1 MKEKQAPRKM
11 SFEQVKRIIDDR
23 IDRMEKPGVEEVSE
37 ITEDSGTHRQ
47 GFFRRLL
54 RLSKRNK
61 TIKT

>member
-1 MKEKQAPRKM
+1 M